1 MTNII
6 RTPYISRGPLAVELV
21 TLAYTLFTT
30 LLILVF
36 WQRMGN
42 PLALIEGRAMVM
54 AGMALLWCFYRLR
67 PNPYL
72 LFLRYLFPLSLLG
85 YWYPD
90 TYEFCQLFPNLDH
103 AFAAADLALFGC

>member
-42 PLALIEGRAMVM
+42 PLALIEGRAMVV

-67 PNPYL
+67 PHP
-72 LFLRYLFPLSLLG
+72 
-85 YWYPD
+85 
-90 TYEFCQLFPNLDH
+90 
-103 AFAAADLALFGC
+103 